1 MAPEM
6 TPDSTAE
13 VVNLMAEPIF
23 PYQTERAKARSAY
36 EHATA
41 AEAVGIHVSNQN
53 FGDTAAMSHNQ
64 NPRIG
69 ANEMKDGRL
78 ATAPLITA

>member
-1 MAPEM
+1 
-6 TPDSTAE
+6 
-13 VVNLMAEPIF
+13 
-23 PYQTERAKARSAY
+23 
-36 EHATA
+36 
-41 AEAVGIHVSNQN
+41 
-53 FGDTAAMSHNQ
+53 MSHNQ